1 MNWYGKTLR
10 LSVFGQS
17 HSESIGMTLSG
28 LPAGER
34 IDREE
39 LQRFLDR
46 RAPGRTPWSTAR
58 KEPDVPEFTA
68 GLEGERTTGE
78 TITALIRNRDR
89 RSGDYTSFARTP
101 RPGHADYPASV
112 KYGPAWDN
120 AGGGAFSGRMTA
132 PLCIAGG
139 LCLQLLRREGI
150 TVISRIAEIGGI
162 RDVGEL
168 TESTAKKSFPVVD
181 EAAGERMIAA
191 IMEAKA
197 AGDSLGGVVEC
208 QVLGLPVGLGGPL
221 FDGLESRIAAMVFG
235 IPAVKGLDF
244 GAGFE
249 AARLR
254 GSENNDPFL
263 VREGRVVT
271 ESNRCGGILGGM
283 SDGMPLIFHV
293 AFKPTPSIALP
304 QRSVDLER
312 VEETELRIGGRHD
325 PCVVPRAVPV
335 VEAAAA
341 LAVCDALLE
350 GRKERSPWN

>member
-1 MNWYGKTLR
+1 MNWNGKTLK

-17 HSESIGMTLSG
+17 HSESIGMTLAG
-28 LPAGER
+28 LPAGEQ
-34 IDREE
+34 IDLEA
-39 LQRFLDR
+39 LHRFLDR

-58 KEPDVPEFTA
+58 KEPDVPMFTT
-68 GLEGERTTGE
+68 GLEGGCTTGE

-101 RPGHADYPASV
+101 RPGHADYPAAV

-132 PLCIAGG
+132 PVCIAGG
-139 LCLQLLRREGI
+139 LCLQLLAREGI
-150 TVISRIAEIGGI
+150 RVISRIAEIGGI
-162 RDVGEL
+162 CDVGEL
-168 TESTAKKSFPVVD
+168 AESTEGKRFPVVND
-181 EAAGERMIAA
+181 DAGDRMIAA

-208 QVLGLPVGLGGPL
+208 RVLGLPVGLGGPL
-221 FDGLESRIAAMVFG
+221 FDGLESRIAALVFG

-254 GSENNDPFL
+254 GSENNDPFVL
-263 VREGRVVT
+263 RQGRVVT
-271 ESNRCGGILGGM
+271 GSNRCGGILGGM
-283 SDGMPLIFHV
+283 SDGMPLVFHV

-304 QRSVDLER
+304 QRSVDLVR
-312 VEETELRIGGRHD
+312 MEETELRIGGRHD

>member
-1 MNWYGKTLR
+1 MNWNGKTLK

-17 HSESIGMTLSG
+17 HSESIGMTLAG
-28 LPAGER
+28 IPAGEQ

-68 GLEGERTTGE
+68 GLEGDCTTGE
-78 TITALIRNRDR
+78 EITAVIRNRDR
-89 RSGDYTSFARTP
+89 RSGDYAAFARTP
-101 RPGHADYPASV
+101 RPGHADYPAAV

-139 LCLQLLRREGI
+139 LCLQMLRREGI

-168 TESTAKKSFPVVD
+168 TESTAKKNFPVVD

-221 FDGLESRIAAMVFG
+221 FDGLESRIAALAFG

-244 GAGFE
+244 GVGFE

-335 VEAAAA
+335 AEAAAA

-350 GRKERSPWN
+350 ERKERSPWN

>member
-17 HSESIGMTLSG
+17 HNESIGMTLSG

-58 KEPDVPEFTA
+58 KEPDVPVFTA
-68 GLEGERTTGE
+68 GLEGDCTIGE
-78 TITALIRNRDR
+78 EITAVIRNRDR
-89 RSGDYTSFARTP
+89 RSGDYAAFARTP
-101 RPGHADYPASV
+101 RPGHADYPAAV

-132 PLCIAGG
+132 PVCIAGG

-150 TVISRIAEIGGI
+150 TMISRIAEIGGI

-221 FDGLESRIAAMVFG
+221 FDGLESRIAALAFG

-312 VEETELRIGGRHD
+312 MEETELRIGGRHD

-335 VEAAAA
+335 AEAAAA

-350 GRKERSPWN
+350 ERKERSPWN

>member
-1 MNWYGKTLR
+1 MNWNGKTLK

-17 HSESIGMTLSG
+17 HSESIGMTLAG
-28 LPAGER
+28 IPAGEQ

-68 GLEGERTTGE
+68 GLEGDCTTGE
-78 TITALIRNRDR
+78 EITAVIRNRDR
-89 RSGDYTSFARTP
+89 RSGDYAAFARTP

-150 TVISRIAEIGGI
+150 QVISRISEIGGI
-162 RDVGEL
+162 CDVGEL
-168 TESTAKKSFPVVD
+168 TESTAEKSFPVVD
-181 EAAGERMIAA
+181 DTAGERMIAA

-197 AGDSLGGVVEC
+197 AGDSLGGIVEC

-221 FDGLESRIAAMVFG
+221 FDGLESRIAALVFG

-312 VEETELRIGGRHD
+312 MEETELRIGGRHD

-335 VEAAAA
+335 AEAAAA

-350 GRKERSPWN
+350 EGKDRSPWN